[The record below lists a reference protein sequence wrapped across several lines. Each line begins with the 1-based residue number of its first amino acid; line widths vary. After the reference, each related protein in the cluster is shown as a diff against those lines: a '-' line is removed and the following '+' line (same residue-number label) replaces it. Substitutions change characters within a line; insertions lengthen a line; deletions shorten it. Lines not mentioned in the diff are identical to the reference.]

1 MSTGTA
7 HRRDLRKISASMMG
21 HVVTA
26 DTRRK
31 VSQTKTGMVFLPKE
45 GFARGYQRG
54 FAGLEYQGNA
64 NGSEA
69 YAKGYAEG
77 RANSERM
84 AWLRTH
90 SRTEGCVDA
99 RSSIREGPMETQN
112 VGALHSHRLTGS
124 SGVDP
129 CTHRSSRWGGEAVMG
144 TPLRGGKDA

>member
-21 HVVTA
+21 RVVTA

-45 GFARGYQRG
+45 GFARGYQPG

-77 RANSERM
+77 RANR
-84 AWLRTH
+84 AH
-90 SRTEGCVDA
+90 
-99 RSSIREGPMETQN
+99 
-112 VGALHSHRLTGS
+112 
-124 SGVDP
+124 GVAP
-129 CTHRSSRWGGEAVMG
+129 H
-144 TPLRGGKDA
+144 PFKN

>member
-1 MSTGTA
+1 
-7 HRRDLRKISASMMG
+7 MMG
-21 HVVTA
+21 RVVTA

-45 GFARGYQRG
+45 GFARGYQPG

-69 YAKGYAEG
+69 YAKGYAEA

-90 SRTEGCVDA
+90 SRTEGCGDA
-99 RSSIREGPMETQN
+99 RSSMRGRTDGNPE
-112 VGALHSHRLTGS
+112 RR
-124 SGVDP
+124 
-129 CTHRSSRWGGEAVMG
+129 RS
-144 TPLRGGKDA
+144 PLAPIDRKLRS